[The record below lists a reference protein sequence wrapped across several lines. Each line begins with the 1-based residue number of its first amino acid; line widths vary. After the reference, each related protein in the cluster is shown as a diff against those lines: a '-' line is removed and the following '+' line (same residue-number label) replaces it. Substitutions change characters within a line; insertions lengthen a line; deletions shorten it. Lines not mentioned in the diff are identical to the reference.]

1 LNRTAQDLLSEIF
14 EMAVTEAQIN
24 RVGCTGRRARR
35 KMAASVQ
42 VYQGALTFLIAA
54 SGLLTSAIAAGANR
68 FGGVATENCNNS
80 AGGAGALQTETIT
93 DGTVTLV
100 NVVHSL
106 VDADIGKLIYASDNY
121 SVTIT
126 STNNVLIGMLEDIDP
141 SGDPVISL
149 KSF

>member
-1 LNRTAQDLLSEIF
+1 
-14 EMAVTEAQIN
+14 MAVTEAQIN
-24 RVGCTGRRARR
+24 RVGCTARRARR
-35 KMAASVQ
+35 KMAAAVQ

-68 FGGVATENCNNS
+68 FGGVAVENCNNT

-100 NVVHSL
+100 NVAHSL
-106 VDADIGKLIYASDNY
+106 VDADIGKAIYASDNY
-121 SVTIT
+121 TVTIT

-141 SGDPVISL
+141 SGDPVIAL